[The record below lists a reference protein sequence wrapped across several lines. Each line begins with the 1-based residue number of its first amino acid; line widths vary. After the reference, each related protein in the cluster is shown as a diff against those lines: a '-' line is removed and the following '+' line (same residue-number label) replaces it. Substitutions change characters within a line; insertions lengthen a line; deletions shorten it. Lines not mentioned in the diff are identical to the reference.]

1 MAVARAVRGQR
12 WGRMVLDAL
21 VQAAR
26 QRGDQGVELHAQCSA
41 EGFYRRAG
49 FAVVGERFEE
59 AGIAH
64 VTMRRGL

>member
-1 MAVARAVRGQR
+1 
-12 WGRMVLDAL
+12 MVLDAL

-26 QRGDQGVELHAQCSA
+26 ARGDALVTLHAQSSA

-49 FAVVGERFEE
+49 FETEGAPYEE

-64 VTMRRGL
+64 VTMRKALP